1 MIVLWRL
8 WPAPGPGG
16 DPSVRMLPRGLR
28 NGLSNAGQIDKMM
41 TEWGAGQAIASDARR
56 STLALAL
63 AVIGG
68 ALMGS
73 YPVFIKTDA
82 VLKAEPHPLVFQLY
96 KSAVVFATGVRRE
109 KWRGRA
115 AVFRSNP
122 PPLHTQRERERE
134 HTHTHTQ

>member
-1 MIVLWRL
+1 MVMSSAAALLRRRTGCSDRCHCVAALAVIVLWRL

-16 DPSVRMLPRGLR
+16 DPSVSVLPRGLHT
-28 NGLSNAGQIDKMM
+28 GSSNAGQM
-41 TEWGAGQAIASDARR
+41 TDGASDGARR

-82 VLKAEPHPLVFQLY
+82 VLKAAPHPLVFQLY

-109 KWRGRA
+109 KECGP
-115 AVFRSNP
+115 VGGG
-122 PPLHTQRERERE
+122 
-134 HTHTHTQ
+134 